1 MQHSFGSRDEHSMTG
16 TSISMAVA
24 SSRDVGGS
32 SASRAFVGGAL
43 LAGQSGESL
52 EVHSRILS
60 ARNMKKAADMG
71 LQLKTPSRKL
81 DLGLGFA
88 PLHNTLSTLPFTL
101 SCLSVDALEPNP
113 SPAAPQA
120 QIQATLSRWRM
131 LINLARV
138 HRQRVVSL
146 SL

>member
-1 MQHSFGSRDEHSMTG
+1 MTG
-16 TSISMAVA
+16 TSISMALV
-24 SSRDVGGS
+24 SSRDLGSS
-32 SASRAFVGGAL
+32 SASRACSGGAL

-88 PLHNTLSTLPFTL
+88 LLLLSLSTLPISL
-101 SCLSVDALEPNP
+101 PRP
-113 SPAAPQA
+113 
-120 QIQATLSRWRM
+120 
-131 LINLARV
+131 
-138 HRQRVVSL
+138 SL
-146 SL
+146 SMHSS